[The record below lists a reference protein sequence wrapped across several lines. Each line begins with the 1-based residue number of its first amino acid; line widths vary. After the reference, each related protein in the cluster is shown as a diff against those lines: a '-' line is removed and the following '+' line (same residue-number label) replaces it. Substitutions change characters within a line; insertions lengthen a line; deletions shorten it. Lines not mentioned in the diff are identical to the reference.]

1 MGTPCV
7 LGWGWGAL
15 GRGRD
20 WGGITERNAKL
31 VLLGAQLFVLIP
43 LSAAACSLSQ
53 GSTQT
58 PPPPLLLS
66 WGGRLCGM
74 LPGFLLPPQFFPTPP
89 PLQLQ
94 AAPRDYRKHRPAF
107 FRPTLGPSSHPT
119 RPNCHDG
126 LSWSPQKCQTHQCL
140 IVVTRLAELR
150 AGRRVHTRFRILLGP
165 SSPVLLLAPR
175 FPMRRHKLVILA
187 PQFRDTLL
195 PDSVPILIIIKLD
208 YYRTGP

>member
-1 MGTPCV
+1 MWEHSSQGAKPRLRGGPPELTGTPCV

-66 WGGRLCGM
+66 
-74 LPGFLLPPQFFPTPP
+74 
-89 PLQLQ
+89 
-94 AAPRDYRKHRPAF
+94 
-107 FRPTLGPSSHPT
+107 
-119 RPNCHDG
+119 
-126 LSWSPQKCQTHQCL
+126 
-140 IVVTRLAELR
+140 
-150 AGRRVHTRFRILLGP
+150 
-165 SSPVLLLAPR
+165 
-175 FPMRRHKLVILA
+175 
-187 PQFRDTLL
+187 
-195 PDSVPILIIIKLD
+195 
-208 YYRTGP
+208 

>member
-1 MGTPCV
+1 MGTQLSGSQAKAEGRPPELTGTPCV

-66 WGGRLCGM
+66 
-74 LPGFLLPPQFFPTPP
+74 
-89 PLQLQ
+89 
-94 AAPRDYRKHRPAF
+94 
-107 FRPTLGPSSHPT
+107 
-119 RPNCHDG
+119 
-126 LSWSPQKCQTHQCL
+126 
-140 IVVTRLAELR
+140 
-150 AGRRVHTRFRILLGP
+150 
-165 SSPVLLLAPR
+165 
-175 FPMRRHKLVILA
+175 
-187 PQFRDTLL
+187 
-195 PDSVPILIIIKLD
+195 
-208 YYRTGP
+208 